1 MNTLVLC
8 LPSPQIFNV
17 CVLLG
22 GRDVSMS
29 SLFVANNLV
38 LVVIAADGA
47 YKENV
52 SGIGLYLGFQVHLS
66 V

>member
-1 MNTLVLC
+1 
-8 LPSPQIFNV
+8 
-17 CVLLG
+17 
-22 GRDVSMS
+22 MS

>member
-29 SLFVANNLV
+29 LLFVANNLV

-52 SGIGLYLGFQVHLS
+52 SGIGLYLVFQVHLS

>member
-1 MNTLVLC
+1 
-8 LPSPQIFNV
+8 
-17 CVLLG
+17 
-22 GRDVSMS
+22 MS
-29 SLFVANNLV
+29 LLFVANNLV

-52 SGIGLYLGFQVHLS
+52 SGIGLYLVFQVHLS